1 MQSFKENEIGPNRG
15 EKENDEVKKKKKRQS
30 FFVFQRTKKARFS
43 EGLR

>member
-15 EKENDEVKKKKKRQS
+15 EKENDEIKKKKRQS